1 MRINLLAAVG
11 AAAAA
16 LVAGSATAATVYDPY
31 DAFNLADGVID
42 TSVFRFG
49 YSPGNFN
56 DAPLTGF
63 SNQTTSCGGAGLE
76 CAYEGSGLGVY
87 KSTGPTS
94 QLTYI
99 FAPGTLNLHPGPSGP
114 QAVVQFVAPSAGQY
128 SFVGGFARHD
138 VVGANTVSA
147 AAFVNGASVFI
158 EILGAANDPL
168 SFDFTRLLAA
178 NDRVSFVVGA
188 DGGYSYDSTGLSL
201 QVTGYGGAVPE
212 PAAWA
217 LMIGGFGACGAM
229 LRRRRTATA

>member
-1 MRINLLAAVG
+1 MRIKFLAAVG

-31 DAFNLADGVID
+31 DAFSLADGVID

-99 FAPGTLNLHPGPSGP
+99 FAPGILNLHPGPSGP

-158 EILGAANDPL
+158 EILGAANDPTGL
-168 SFDFTRLLAA
+168 NPAWTDA
-178 NDRVSFVVGA
+178 VSFVVGA